1 MKKYMKKI
9 NILYCFVLYILC
21 GLLLAGI
28 YPVHCLAAFVF
39 FAETKESQSVFSPY
53 LYMEGKSCDELMEEY
68 NFTHDPAL

>member
-39 FAETKESQSVFSPY
+39 LLKRKKVRACFHHICIWK
-53 LYMEGKSCDELMEEY
+53 GKVVM
-68 NFTHDPAL
+68 N